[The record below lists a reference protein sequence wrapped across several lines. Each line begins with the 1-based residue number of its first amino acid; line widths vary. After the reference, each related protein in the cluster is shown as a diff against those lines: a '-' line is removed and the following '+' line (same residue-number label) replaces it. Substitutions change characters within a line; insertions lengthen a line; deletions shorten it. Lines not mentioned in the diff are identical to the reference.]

1 MFSAPRG
8 DSYVRSWRREA
19 MPLHFWC
26 GKLSDWIVMP
36 PSTGRTYGEGQ
47 SYGEQSSDLDVS
59 NLRCL
64 WGVESCIRSWSSGG
78 GSSMEIE
85 TCGQWAF

>member
-1 MFSAPRG
+1 MSSVPRG

-26 GKLSDWIVMP
+26 GKLSDWVVMP
-36 PSTGRTYGEGQ
+36 LSTGRTYGEGQ
-47 SYGEQSSDLDVS
+47 SYREESSDLDML

-64 WGVESCIRSWSSGG
+64 GCVESCIRPWSSGG
-78 GSSMEIE
+78 RSSLEIE
-85 TCGQWAF
+85 TCRQWAF